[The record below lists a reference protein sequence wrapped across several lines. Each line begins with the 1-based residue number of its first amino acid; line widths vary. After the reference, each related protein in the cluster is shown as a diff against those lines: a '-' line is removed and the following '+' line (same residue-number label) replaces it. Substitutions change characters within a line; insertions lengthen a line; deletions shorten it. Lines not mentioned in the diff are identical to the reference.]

1 MIEPMKMFDFVKNSN
16 TLLAPSLE
24 GGVNCKATCA
34 IPPTNA
40 KRKVTAIT
48 HTMVKPVFFMDTHRK
63 VMSAAMNK
71 YTKISNAIDS
81 TR

>member
-1 MIEPMKMFDFVKNSN
+1 MIEPVNRLDFVKNSN
-16 TLLAPSLE
+16 TLLAPSLVD
-24 GGVNCKATCA
+24 GVNCNAICA

-40 KRKVTAIT
+40 QRKLTAIT
-48 HTMVKPVFFMDTHRK
+48 HTMVNPVFFMDTHRK
-63 VMSAAMNK
+63 VMSAARSI